1 MDGRLTSEGALD
13 FDGYT
18 SMMHKLLSLAWG
30 SEWGTFTE
38 ESPTTTDAT
47 NVKYPIITYGIEEMR
62 PGLIGKSTREIKPR
76 QRHSVVKDI
85 DGVSEER
92 VAILGQ
98 RLDYVV
104 EFQVWEENKKK
115 LMDVHKRFRDFMKTY
130 TGYMMQ
136 QGVVQIT
143 FVDMKREPS
152 SLRDAG
158 VSYRYRY
165 LVTLEEVTVIP
176 QDQVQRVIMDYES
189 GLGEG

>member
-18 SMMHKLLSLAWG
+18 TMMHKLLSLAWG

-38 ESPTTTDAT
+38 ESPTTTDAQH
-47 NVKYPIITYGIEEMR
+47 VKYPIITYGIEEMR
-62 PGLIGKSTREIKPR
+62 PGAIGKNTREIKPR
-76 QRHSVVKDI
+76 QRQSILRDV
-85 DGVSEER
+85 DGVTQER
-92 VAILGQ
+92 MAILGQ

-104 EFQVWEENKKK
+104 EFQLWEENKKK
-115 LMDVHKRFRDFMKTY
+115 LTEMHKRFRDFMKTY

-136 QGVVQIT
+136 QGVVQMT
-143 FVDMKREPS
+143 FVDMKRES
-152 SLRDAG
+152 TSLRDAG